1 MEIRTNS
8 SIWVT
13 NHLNGQ
19 LYNKIMKREVA
30 NLQTKTAIANSLKKL
45 MSTKPLNKIT
55 VNDIITDCDVN
66 RKTFYYHF
74 EDIHDLVRW
83 ILELEAFEV
92 VKQFDI
98 INNPEQAIDFVIQ
111 YVTENEHILN
121 CVYDSI
127 GRDELK
133 RFFVNDFHS
142 NIKKIIDDCEKAH
155 QLSVSNEFKD
165 FLCDFSTEAIAG
177 VLVDAFTNKRIPN
190 NELIKHNIKI
200 IIDSLPDILKRAEN

>member
-1 MEIRTNS
+1 
-8 SIWVT
+8 
-13 NHLNGQ
+13 
-19 LYNKIMKREVA
+19 MKREVA

-45 MSTKPLNKIT
+45 MVTKPLNKIT

-98 INNPEQAIDFVIQ
+98 IINPEQAIDFIIQ

-177 VLVDAFTNKRIPN
+177 ILVDAFTNKKILN